1 MFSQISQVT
10 SNIIEAIVSIT
21 RLSSFFAEDELQQD
35 ARKLIEKPLLRIG
48 DEVFRFFDK
57 DVGLG

>member
-1 MFSQISQVT
+1 MFPQISQVT
-10 SNIIEAIVSIT
+10 SNIIEAIVSIK

-35 ARKLIEKPLLRIG
+35 ARKLIEKPSLRIG

-57 DVGLG
+57 